1 MTHETLLAQFFN
13 HYLAGLGNSLL
24 AMVGQKAVNPAEPWA
39 DFMVMQIL
47 VALIMIALLLLV
59 RSTLSVDKPGKLQHV
74 FELIHGFISQT
85 SEEQVGHHE
94 GHKHVLLF
102 ETLFIFLLLANLIG
116 IIPGFM
122 SPTQAIYVPLGCA
135 LVAFLY
141 YNYVGLR
148 KHPGTYLKHFL
159 GPIPV
164 LAPLMIPIEII
175 SHIARPLS
183 LTIRLFANMY
193 AGEQVTLVFLSL
205 TYLIAP
211 VLFMGLHVFVSVLQ
225 AYIFVL
231 MTMIYVAGSVAE
243 DH

>member
-1 MTHETLLAQFFN
+1 MTHETWLAIFFN
-13 HYLAGLGNSLL
+13 NHFAGLGNSLL
-24 AMVGQKAVNPAEPWA
+24 SLAGQKATNPAEPWA

-47 VALIMIALLLLV
+47 VAILMVAILLAV
-59 RSTLSVDKPGKLQHV
+59 RSSLSVDKPGKLQHV
-74 FELIHGFISQT
+74 FELIHSFITET
-85 SEEQVGHHE
+85 SHEQVGHD

-116 IIPGFM
+116 LIPGFM

-148 KHPGTYLKHFL
+148 KDAGGYLKHFL

-205 TYLIAP
+205 TYLVAP
-211 VLFMGLHVFVSVLQ
+211 VIFMGLHVFVSVLQ

-231 MTMIYVAGSVAE
+231 MTMIYVAGAVAE
-243 DH
+243 EH